1 MTTTKVAKHFKIS
14 RKNLMLCLH
23 ELQSD
28 FNEIEKSDISIST
41 NNGTIY
47 IHSDNI
53 GIQYYLLFNNYCIN
67 STDYILLRALLCKE
81 NTSVTLISEATSYSP
96 SYIYTRLRN
105 INNLLNYYGLSV
117 GFSSTSER
125 IVEGSEF
132 QIHYFFLDFYW
143 TIFLNIPAF
152 YKKET
157 IFYPVT
163 LENYIRP
170 EIINQLDTASQAKLH
185 LLIKITNYRFT
196 YSDSEDISID
206 YNKHPYL
213 IIFLNDGIDITLKH
227 ADFCKKQRLIINVI
241 TRTLIANIDTETS
254 VSLLFKQL
262 QNQKVTEYSYVTNLF
277 TAFCK
282 EFSLV
287 VDTKDQLMYQFLLLK
302 LIICNQLFIYDQPTS
317 SIRAFTST
325 KDALLVERIT
335 FFYESYKQKS
345 EFDQLT
351 FKDIEKPYWIIELLT
366 HVYKKFT
373 LPPPVIIGIN
383 YTRDFDISLEIQRRI
398 TECFNNDKI
407 RFEYTNFQECDLVIS
422 DRLLFDLPTKTNVF
436 QILDE
441 TIDDYDWKQIFFC
454 IGDTI
459 AKNGTKKPL

>member
-206 YNKHPYL
+206 YNKHP
-213 IIFLNDGIDITLKH
+213 
-227 ADFCKKQRLIINVI
+227 
-241 TRTLIANIDTETS
+241 
-254 VSLLFKQL
+254 
-262 QNQKVTEYSYVTNLF
+262 
-277 TAFCK
+277 
-282 EFSLV
+282 
-287 VDTKDQLMYQFLLLK
+287 
-302 LIICNQLFIYDQPTS
+302 
-317 SIRAFTST
+317 
-325 KDALLVERIT
+325 
-335 FFYESYKQKS
+335 
-345 EFDQLT
+345 
-351 FKDIEKPYWIIELLT
+351 
-366 HVYKKFT
+366 
-373 LPPPVIIGIN
+373 
-383 YTRDFDISLEIQRRI
+383 
-398 TECFNNDKI
+398 
-407 RFEYTNFQECDLVIS
+407 
-422 DRLLFDLPTKTNVF
+422 
-436 QILDE
+436 
-441 TIDDYDWKQIFFC
+441 
-454 IGDTI
+454 
-459 AKNGTKKPL
+459 

>member
-325 KDALLVERIT
+325 KDALLV
-335 FFYESYKQKS
+335 
-345 EFDQLT
+345 
-351 FKDIEKPYWIIELLT
+351 
-366 HVYKKFT
+366 
-373 LPPPVIIGIN
+373 
-383 YTRDFDISLEIQRRI
+383 
-398 TECFNNDKI
+398 
-407 RFEYTNFQECDLVIS
+407 
-422 DRLLFDLPTKTNVF
+422 
-436 QILDE
+436 
-441 TIDDYDWKQIFFC
+441 
-454 IGDTI
+454 
-459 AKNGTKKPL
+459 